1 MKARPVVYLLA
12 RAPSAYDSRL
22 FRQAKFLAEKGY
34 DVTVVATRYLDLP
47 DREERDGYVIVR
59 VAVDPLHYR
68 LLRALRF
75 VTGIIHRMRRRLW
88 RLLARVCRRFAGRSR
103 WVGRR
108 VNRLVSRAVRRVNRR
123 SRWVGRRVNHV
134 LYSAVGILLRP
145 LGFGWKELDPPIGP
159 VSTKPLGNED
169 GRKVIDEGE
178 HVWRS
183 KVGSHSALV
192 SGWGRTWTCTAFGL
206 ILAGPLMV
214 GAFAF
219 LTIPVHLS
227 IFVVRQVVSLLLGLD
242 DHIYGLIRSL
252 ALKWLFDRPLRLLD
266 FTWRS
271 YQLARSRGADVVQA
285 KDLPAL
291 PSAYVVAKL
300 TGARLLYDSSELNLE
315 SGPSA
320 TMGGP
325 AKWLLRRYEGFF
337 ARRSDAVVTVNDSI
351 STILARSY
359 GISRPFVVRNCPS
372 SVGELSGARYLRES
386 LHLPEDRSI
395 ALYHGGFSANR
406 GLHQLVES
414 IAHLPDVTLVLMG
427 YGPLEQSLRGRADE
441 LGLKDSVVIADA
453 VPTDRLI
460 DVVSSADVGVMPIQ
474 GTILS
479 YYLALPNK
487 LFECLMAG
495 LPVAVSDLPEMAR
508 IVKEHQVG
516 ETFNPDDPKDIARAV
531 RAILTSPGYREMK
544 MRARKIALESYN
556 WDVEARNFG
565 DAYASA
571 LA

>member
-1 MKARPVVYLLA
+1 
-12 RAPSAYDSRL
+12 
-22 FRQAKFLAEKGY
+22 
-34 DVTVVATRYLDLP
+34 
-47 DREERDGYVIVR
+47 
-59 VAVDPLHYR
+59 
-68 LLRALRF
+68 
-75 VTGIIHRMRRRLW
+75 
-88 RLLARVCRRFAGRSR
+88 
-103 WVGRR
+103 
-108 VNRLVSRAVRRVNRR
+108 
-123 SRWVGRRVNHV
+123 
-134 LYSAVGILLRP
+134 
-145 LGFGWKELDPPIGP
+145 
-159 VSTKPLGNED
+159 
-169 GRKVIDEGE
+169 
-178 HVWRS
+178 
-183 KVGSHSALV
+183 
-192 SGWGRTWTCTAFGL
+192 
-206 ILAGPLMV
+206 MV

-320 TMGGP
+320 TMGGL

-372 SVGELSGARYLRES
+372 YVGELSGARYLRES

-508 IVKEHQVG
+508 IVKEHRVG

-571 LA
+571 LASR